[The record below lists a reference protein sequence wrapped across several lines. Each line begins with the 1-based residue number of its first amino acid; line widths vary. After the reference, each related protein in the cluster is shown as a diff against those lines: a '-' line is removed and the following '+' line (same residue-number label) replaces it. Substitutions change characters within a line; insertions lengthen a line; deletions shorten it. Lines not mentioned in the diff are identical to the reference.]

1 MSADNKVTQEP
12 QSTGDV
18 LLDMASQLL
27 LAVVVGLVMAV
38 VANAFVEGA
47 RWFFNTSQTENL
59 LSMEVVGQRYNLDI
73 FLTLAL
79 AAVLIFLVR
88 RMLGI
93 TQWSGPADSIYA
105 VQQNREPLDIRVGMG
120 STLAAFIA
128 ASGGGSVGQY
138 GPLVHFG
145 ATMTEVLL
153 KYIRIKIDRRVFIA
167 CGVAGAIS
175 AGFNAPIAGVLFAH
189 EALLR
194 RISVG
199 AIGPIAVTSIVA
211 YAANQAFFT
220 LEPMFSL
227 PDMPIELQPLIPF
240 LIFTGVFSA
249 LTSVA
254 YMAAIRKGRE
264 LATRSQWSMPKLLL
278 SCVVVVGAIG
288 VVVPDVAGLGLQQI
302 NQMLD
307 AQFGLGMLLVLLA
320 GKIFV
325 TAYCLNT
332 GFFGGVFGPALFVG
346 AATGAVVAHV
356 AILLGLAPHLS
367 YALPVAAIA
376 AVGGAVIGAP
386 LTAILIVI
394 ELSGPPAYG
403 LSAMLCA
410 ILCSLLTLRFFGL
423 SYFDRQ
429 LLDRGVDLR
438 LGQEHVE
445 LSLTPISE
453 IESGEFVRLEADTPL
468 QSARQALVS
477 AQVTEAYVCAADDQ
491 LIGKVDIHS
500 LAQAS
505 SLDSALDRSPVTL
518 EADGKLTDAMT
529 TASTFVGESIPVVH
543 QGRLVGALSEGDI
556 FNKVLQI
563 QASLRQQ

>member
-1 MSADNKVTQEP
+1 MSADDKMSEEP
-12 QSTGDV
+12 QSTREV

-27 LAVVVGLVMAV
+27 LAAVVGLVMAV
-38 VANAFVEGA
+38 VANVFVEGA

-59 LSMEVVGQRYNLDI
+59 ISMEVGGQRYSLDI
-73 FLTLAL
+73 FLTLAV

-88 RMLGI
+88 RTLGI

-105 VQQNREPLDIRVGMG
+105 VQQNREPLDVRVGMG
-120 STLAAFIA
+120 STLAAFFA

-145 ATMTEVLL
+145 ATITEVLL
-153 KYIRIKIDRRVFIA
+153 KYIRIKFDRRVFIA

-194 RISVG
+194 RFSIG
-199 AIGPIAVTSIVA
+199 AIAPIAVASIVA
-211 YAANQAFFT
+211 YAANQAFFN

-249 LTSVA
+249 LTAVA

-356 AILLGLAPHLS
+356 AILVGLAPHLS

-386 LTAILIVI
+386 LTSIMIVI
-394 ELSGPPAYG
+394 ELTGSYAYG

-438 LGQEHVE
+438 LGQEHIE

-453 IESGEFVRLEADTPL
+453 IESSEFVRIEADTPL

-477 AQVTEAYVCAADDQ
+477 AQVTEAYVCDANDQ

-505 SLDSALDRSPVTL
+505 SLDSALDRSPVIL

-529 TASTFVGESIPVVH
+529 TASTFVGESIPVVR